1 MKKILKERITPLKER
16 YELLIDLYLSLTIL
30 IKFIDPFEKEFTR
43 INFDLKEFDNKFDEL
58 NKIIEKQQSTLK
70 SYFNSDDTLNERKKV
85 LNILQLA
92 HKNDFNNLGINYKDS
107 LSRIERNFNRINNE
121 EISVIVFLGEN
132 SEVKQYLIKN

>member
-1 MKKILKERITPLKER
+1 M
-16 YELLIDLYLSLTIL
+16 TIL

-107 LSRIERNFNRINNE
+107 ISRIERNFNRINNE
-121 EISVIVFLGEN
+121 EISVIVSLGEN